1 MANQH
6 FRMAAEQARLRWLEN
21 KLLSEFG
28 RHGYLEVD
36 TPILEVSHRG
46 QAGVF
51 SLLSQDNEL
60 LTLRPDFTQAIAAW
74 AAVQKQA
81 LQKYAYFGQVFR
93 RSEANA
99 TGLQVLLQ
107 AGVESLGDDNP
118 AADVAMVALAIASL
132 RATGV
137 PEPSIVLGH
146 TGFLQAAFQ
155 DLRLGETPQR
165 QLLQA
170 LVDHDLVAWRQL
182 AELSAAPR
190 QLKRLPELC
199 GNTAALDE
207 ARQLELGP
215 LTARVLAEVQEMT
228 TSLTELGYGSS
239 LRLNLGLCARLD
251 YYSGLL
257 FEGYLPGVGEP
268 VLRGGRYDRLLQQL
282 GADLPAIGFALSV
295 DRLLPLCSGR
305 CDRVQ
310 PD

>member
-1 MANQH
+1 
-6 FRMAAEQARLRWLEN
+6 LRWLED

-51 SLLSQDNEL
+51 SLLGQDNEL

-74 AAVQKQA
+74 AAVQKQPR
-81 LQKYAYFGQVFR
+81 QKYAYFGQVFR
-93 RSEANA
+93 RSEVNA

-107 AGVESLGDDNP
+107 AGVESLGDDTP

-132 RATGV
+132 RVSGV
-137 PEPSIVLGH
+137 PEPCIVLGH
-146 TGFLQAAFQ
+146 TGFLQAAFR
-155 DLRLGETPQR
+155 DLRLGETPQQ
-165 QLLQA
+165 QLQQA

-182 AELSAAPR
+182 AELSAAPGE
-190 QLKRLPELC
+190 LERLPELC
-199 GNTAALDE
+199 GDTAVLDE

-215 LTARVLAEVQEMT
+215 LTAGVLDEVQET
-228 TSLTELGYGSS
+228 TSRLTELGHGSS

-268 VLRGGRYDRLLQQL
+268 VLHGGRYDRLLQQL
-282 GADLPAIGFALSV
+282 GANLPATGFAIAV
-295 DRLLPLCSGR
+295 DRLLPLCSGG

-310 PD
+310 SD